1 MALRPANFRR
11 WWLGAFLV
19 GAAVVAGAVIFRRAL
34 VGAATRV
41 ALERAGAANVRLHVA
56 RATPWAVELAGVT
69 GQWAFG
75 RFAAEGVALT
85 RARWWQ
91 PSLGVVRVRGLTVPV
106 RTAEAVARWQAARAE
121 PDAGVAAG
129 GASGGAGVPL
139 EALSVDGRLVLE
151 TDGLAERA
159 VAVEFAARW
168 DGAAGWS
175 GTARAEAPG
184 LVLTVA
190 GTYDQ
195 ATGAADFHATE
206 AIDLGRWRDVLGAA
220 GIWPEAAQGWEVAG
234 QMTGTTEGRRVGG
247 RWETK
252 GTLRLAGG
260 SAADPAG
267 GLKATGVTADFRF
280 TDFGEF
286 VCEPGVVRID
296 EVRAGQ
302 LRLARVETELAF
314 QGPER
319 MAVSWVRAEALGGKV
334 GVESFAWAADQP
346 ELALA
351 LTVAGLDV
359 EQMLALVQGVPARAS
374 GRVDGRIPL
383 RFDGRRV
390 RLGTGWL
397 ELSPEA
403 PAEVQLQAEGLLTGG
418 ADPKSPRYAVLKKI
432 ETGLLRLRVNR
443 LRLDVRP
450 PNALPGRSATLH
462 LEGAPM
468 DPEVKAPV
476 TLDLNVNGPIEQ
488 LINLGLDRR
497 TTLGTKP

>member
-1 MALRPANFRR
+1 MSLRPARFRR
-11 WWLGAFLV
+11 WWLAALLV
-19 GAAVVAGAVIFRRAL
+19 GAGTVAGAVGFREAL
-34 VGAATRV
+34 VGAAARG
-41 ALERAGAANVRLHVA
+41 ALRRAGAEQVRLRVT
-56 RATPWAVELAGVT
+56 RATPWAVELAGLT
-69 GQWAFG
+69 GEWG
-75 RFAAEGVALT
+75 SSRFAAEGVALT

-106 RTAEAVARWQAARAE
+106 RTADAVARWRAARAE
-121 PDAGVAAG
+121 PEAAEG
-129 GASGGAGVPL
+129 GAAGGAGVPL

-151 TDGLAERA
+151 TEGLPERA

-168 DGAAGWS
+168 DGAKGWS
-175 GTARAEAPG
+175 GTARAEAAG

-195 ATGAADFHATE
+195 ATGAAGFHATE
-206 AIDLGRWRDVLGAA
+206 AIDLGRWRDFLAAA
-220 GIWPEAAQGWEVAG
+220 GIWPEAAGGWEVGG
-234 QMTGTTEGRRVGG
+234 QMTGTTDGRRVGG

-252 GTLRLAGG
+252 GTLRLAGVH
-260 SAADPAG
+260 AADPAG
-267 GLKATGVTADFRF
+267 GLTATGVSADFRF
-280 TDFGEF
+280 TDLGEF
-286 VCEPGVVRID
+286 ICEPGVVRID

-302 LRLARVETELAF
+302 WRLARVETELAF

-319 MAVSWVRAEALGGKV
+319 LAVSWVRAATLGGEV
-334 GVESFAWAADQP
+334 GVEAFAWAANRP
-346 ELALA
+346 ELDVA

-359 EQMLALVQGVPARAS
+359 EQVLALVQGVPARAS
-374 GRVDGRIPL
+374 GRVNGRIPL
-383 RFDGRRV
+383 RFDGRKV
-390 RLGTGWL
+390 LLGTGWL
-397 ELSPEA
+397 ELSPEV

-462 LEGAPM
+462 IEGAPV
-468 DPEVKAPV
+468 DPAVKAPV

-497 TTLGTKP
+497 TSVGTKP

>member
-1 MALRPANFRR
+1 MTLRLPPFRR
-11 WWLGAFLV
+11 WWLGAFIL
-19 GAAVVAGAVIFRRAL
+19 GAAVAGGVVIFRQAL
-34 VGAATRV
+34 VGAAARG
-41 ALERAGAANVRLHVA
+41 ALHRAGADHVQLRVA
-56 RATPWAVELAGVT
+56 RATPWTVELAGVT
-69 GQWAFG
+69 GQWAAG
-75 RFAAEGVALT
+75 RFAAESVSLT

-91 PSLGVVRVRGLTVPV
+91 PSLGVVRIKGLAVPIK
-106 RTAEAVARWQAARAE
+106 TADAVARWRVARAE
-121 PDAGVAAG
+121 PDPAATAGAT
-129 GASGGAGVPL
+129 SGGAVVPL
-139 EALSVDGRLVLE
+139 EAISVDGRLVLE
-151 TDGLAERA
+151 TDGLPDRS

-168 DGAAGWS
+168 DGANGWA

-184 LVLTVA
+184 LQLTVA
-190 GTYDQ
+190 GAYDH
-195 ATGAADFHATE
+195 ATGAAEFHATE
-206 AIDLGRWRDVLGAA
+206 EIDLGRWREFLAAA
-220 GIWPEAAQGWEVAG
+220 GIWPEAAQGWQVEG
-234 QMTGTTEGRRVGG
+234 RMMGTTDGRYAGG

-260 SAADPAG
+260 NAADPAG
-267 GLKATGVTADFRF
+267 GLVATGVTADFRF

-302 LRLARVETELAF
+302 LRLAHVETELAF

-319 MAVSWVRAEALGGKV
+319 MTVNRVRAEALGGSV
-334 GVESFAWAADQP
+334 AVEPFAWAANRP
-346 ELALA
+346 ELD
-351 LTVAGLDV
+351 LTLTAAGLDV

-374 GRVDGRIPL
+374 GRVNGRIPL
-383 RFDGRRV
+383 RFDGRKV

-462 LEGAPM
+462 LEGEPV
-468 DPEVKAPV
+468 DPEVRAPV
-476 TLDLNVNGPIEQ
+476 TLDLNVNGPIEE

-497 TTLGTKP
+497 TSLGTKP